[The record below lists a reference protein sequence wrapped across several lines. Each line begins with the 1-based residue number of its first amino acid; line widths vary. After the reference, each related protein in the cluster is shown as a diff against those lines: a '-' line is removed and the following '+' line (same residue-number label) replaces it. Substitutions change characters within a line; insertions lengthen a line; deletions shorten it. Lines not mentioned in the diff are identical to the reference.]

1 MDKISGIIPSSSRV
15 TNVDLKDAP
24 PSRAALPGAERQ
36 IGAVARISE
45 GSSGSPAWK
54 TKEARQAA
62 LVNDVSNSFFMKNK
76 PEPEAVPVSREQND
90 EGHSDGHL
98 EGHLAQPQGLFP
110 KGSFID
116 RNA

>member
-15 TNVDLKDAP
+15 TNVDMKDAP

-36 IGAVARISE
+36 AGAVARISE
-45 GSSGSPAWK
+45 STTGSPAWK
-54 TKEARQAA
+54 SKEARQAS
-62 LVNDVSNSFFMKNK
+62 LVTEVSNNFFMKNK
-76 PEPEAVPVSREQND
+76 PEPEAAPVPKEQA
-90 EGHSDGHL
+90 E

>member
-15 TNVDLKDAP
+15 TNVDMKDAP

-36 IGAVARISE
+36 IGAVARVSE
-45 GSSGSPAWK
+45 AMPGTPAWK
-54 TKEARQAA
+54 SKEARQAS
-62 LVNDVSNSFFMKNK
+62 LVNEVSNSFFMKNK
-76 PEPEAVPVSREQND
+76 PEPEVVSEPKEQL
-90 EGHSDGHL
+90 E

-110 KGSFID
+110 KGSFLD